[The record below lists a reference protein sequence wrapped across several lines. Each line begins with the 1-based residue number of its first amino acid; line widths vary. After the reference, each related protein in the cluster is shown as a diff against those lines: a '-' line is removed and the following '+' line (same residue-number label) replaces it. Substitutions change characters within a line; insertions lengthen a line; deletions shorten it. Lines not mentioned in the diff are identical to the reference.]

1 MRVVESLRES
11 GPKLTASGRN
21 SAAAGRD
28 RAAHGGGLLSGVPF
42 EAVETSVSASILGL
56 PVCHEIFK
64 SGTKWEVSR
73 RQLGAS

>member
-1 MRVVESLRES
+1 
-11 GPKLTASGRN
+11 
-21 SAAAGRD
+21 
-28 RAAHGGGLLSGVPF
+28 LSGVPF

-73 RQLGAS
+73 RQLGSS